1 MLIFILILIVI
12 GFYTLKRAAREIQE
26 KEKYKNQIQAFE
38 EKNKKRK
45 NRFICFYMCD
55 SPLSLCVCHFGA
67 FLEDDC
73 LAERQQLTFSGALT
87 G

>member
-45 NRFICFYMCD
+45 NRFIVFT
-55 SPLSLCVCHFGA
+55 CVTLLFPCVFVILVHFWKMTA
-67 FLEDDC
+67 
-73 LAERQQLTFSGALT
+73 
-87 G
+87 